1 MAEFKSL
8 VDKMNKQKE
17 FKEELEIEELQEQVE
32 QIPWVDKP
40 QLQWSISIS

>member
-17 FKEELEIEELQEQVE
+17 YKSDVTIKEDFFKD
-32 QIPWVDKP
+32 VDGVSSPLLK
-40 QLQWSISIS
+40 QDIAIQA